1 MSEIT
6 LKGKTV
12 RTNGHLPETG
22 SAAPDFRLAATDLS
36 DMRLPDVEGSRILM
50 NIFPSLE
57 TTVCAE
63 SVRRFN
69 EMANRLDNTK
79 VLCISRDL
87 AFAHERFNTA
97 EGIDNVIS
105 LSEMRNMDFGEAYG
119 IRILDGPF
127 EGLLARAVVVLDENM
142 RVIHAQLV
150 PEIDDEPDYEA
161 AVNAAASGAA
171 SSGTAA
177 SGAVEAASDE
187 FCTTAPSGEH
197 ARLDDDQDCDEGR
210 AGRNINR

>member
-1 MSEIT
+1 MSDVT

-12 RTNGHLPETG
+12 HTSGHLPETG
-22 SAAPDFRLAATDLS
+22 SVAPDFRLAATDLS
-36 DMRLPDVEGSRILM
+36 DMRLSDVEGSRILM

-127 EGLLARAVVVLDENM
+127 EGLLSRAVVVLDENM
-142 RVIHAQLV
+142 RVIHTQLV
-150 PEIDDEPDYEA
+150 PEIGDEPDYEA
-161 AVNAAASGAA
+161 AVNAAASG
-171 SSGTAA
+171 T
-177 SGAVEAASDE
+177 VEAASDE
-187 FCTTAPSGEH
+187 FCTTAPSGEQ
-197 ARLDDDQDCDEGR
+197 ARLDSDQDCDEGT
-210 AGRNINR
+210 AGRNIKR